1 MALKLLDVNLS
12 NIGTILGLITA
23 IFGFLGWILMRF
35 LDDKKD
41 KTIYRMEI
49 DQLKKDMADLRKRM
63 DESEMDREK
72 LSEKCHTMELKIVEK
87 HNY

>member
-1 MALKLLDVNLS
+1 MTLKLLDVNLS
-12 NIGTILGLITA
+12 NIGTVVVLITA

-41 KTIYRMEI
+41 KTKYGMEI
-49 DQLKKDMADLRKRM
+49 DQLKKDIADLRKRM
-63 DESEMDREK
+63 DDSETNHEK
-72 LSEKCHTMELKIVEK
+72 MIEKCHSLELKIAEK